1 MSFANLPVFEAAI
14 PGLPVAACG
23 DLERI
28 VADTTNV
35 ALFFAVEELCLV
47 YVNAAF
53 RRITGLTA
61 DAGVGRA
68 WMALLHEDDAQATCA
83 TYRVA
88 YAGHARFTAEYRLRR
103 HDGEFRWMRT
113 YGVPHVDADG
123 VFHGMV
129 CCFLD
134 ITDLRLAREREAAM
148 LERFTLAIAGSSEGI
163 FDWPD
168 LSQPTFW
175 ASARALELIGY
186 SENEIESTRDTLL
199 GLTHE
204 ADRERVD
211 AALTASALHGRDMD
225 IEFRLCRRDG
235 HFNWFHV
242 RAACVANATT
252 GGRRLVGSLQ
262 DIDARVTALTKIQ
275 RLQDRFRSAI
285 DASTSGLWDWELP
298 ERRVWFSPSVK
309 NLVGYLPDADVRMD
323 YATYAEH
330 VHPDDRLRIDRA
342 IVRHFKTREPFDI
355 EYRLRHRIG
364 GYRWYRS
371 RGIAQWDDDGRA
383 TRMSG
388 SVSDVHERKEAEL
401 ALRAEREK
409 ALVTLTSIGDAVVTT
424 DATGRIEML
433 NSAAEKLLRTRR
445 KEAAGKPLNE
455 VVRIVLQR
463 TRQPIVD
470 PVELCMQRGRVSSRG
485 DSLLIAA
492 DGSEYAIEYTAT
504 PIRNDEGQVWGAVLV
519 LRNVTQERRLQQEM
533 SYQATHDG
541 LTGLVNRVEFER
553 RLTRVIRHAAATG
566 GTHALCYLD
575 LDQFKVINDTCGHG
589 AGDELLRQIA
599 LVLRDTVRKRDTVA
613 RLGGDEFGILM
624 EHCSLQQAT
633 RVASSV
639 RERIADYRFRWERHV
654 FGVGA
659 SIGLVIIDETSE
671 QMADVMRHVD
681 AACYLAKE
689 QGRNRVH
696 VYDPGDETM
705 ERRRGEIQWV
715 SRINNALLESR
726 FVLYVQPAIPLQN
739 PHAPRYLEVLLRFR
753 DGRVLRSP
761 AEFLPA
767 AERYS
772 LSPKIDAWVL
782 TALFD
787 HYARDPALFRR
798 DTLFAVNLSA
808 LSLCDESFLGF
819 LDAAL
824 ARSAFPADLLCFEIT
839 ETAAI
844 GNLSRAVQ
852 FFNAMRARGCRFAL
866 DDFGSGLS
874 SFGYLRTLPVDFL
887 KIDGLFVR
895 DCVED
900 PIDFAMVKSINDI
913 GHVMGIKTVAEFAEN
928 AAIEAKMRDLG
939 IDYAQGYGISEP
951 LPLLRY
957 LTADRDVV
965 PGAR

>member
-1 MSFANLPVFEAAI
+1 MNIGNLPVFEAAA
-14 PGLPVAACG
+14 PGLPVAAF
-23 DLERI
+23 DDIERV

-35 ALFFAVEELCLV
+35 ALFFAVEDLALV

-53 RRITGLTA
+53 RRITGFPLE
-61 DAGVGRA
+61 GGIGHA
-68 WMALLHEDDAQATCA
+68 WTALLHEDDAQATYD
-83 TYRVA
+83 TYRAA
-88 YAGHARFTAEYRLRR
+88 YTKRERFVAEYRLRR
-103 HDGEFRWMRT
+103 HDGEYRWMRT
-113 YGVPHVDADG
+113 HGMPYFDADG
-123 VFHGMV
+123 SFHGMV
-129 CCFLD
+129 GCFLD
-134 ITDLRLAREREAAM
+134 VTDLRLAREREAAM

-168 LSQPTFW
+168 LSRPQLW

-186 SENEIESTRDTLL
+186 AEGELEPTRDTLL
-199 GLTHE
+199 GLVHD
-204 ADRERVD
+204 ADRERLD
-211 AALTASALHGRDMD
+211 AALSAAELHGRDMD
-225 IEFRLCRRDG
+225 IEFRMRRRDG
-235 HFNWFHV
+235 HYNWFHV
-242 RAACVANATT
+242 RAACVASPSS
-252 GGRRLVGSLQ
+252 GSHRLVGSLQ
-262 DIDARVTALTKIQ
+262 DIDARVIALTKIQ
-275 RLQDRFRSAI
+275 RLQDRFRSAV
-285 DASTSGLWDWELP
+285 DASTSGLWDWELSDK
-298 ERRVWFSPSVK
+298 RVWFSPSVK
-309 NLVGYLPDADVRMD
+309 NLVGYSPDADVRMD
-323 YATYAEH
+323 YSAYNEH
-330 VHPDDRLRIDRA
+330 VHPDDRPRIERA

-355 EYRLRHRIG
+355 EYRLRHRTG

-371 RGIAQWDDDGRA
+371 RGVAQWNEQGRA

-388 SVSDVHERKEAEL
+388 SVTDVHERKEAEL

-424 DATGRIEML
+424 DASGHIEML
-433 NSAAEKLLRTRR
+433 NSAAEKLLLLKR
-445 KEAAGKPLNE
+445 KEAAGKPLAE
-455 VVRIVLQR
+455 VVRIILQR

-470 PVELCMQRGRVSSRG
+470 PVEQCMQRGRVSSRG
-485 DSLLIAA
+485 DALLIAA
-492 DGSEYAIEYTAT
+492 DGSEHAIEYTAT
-504 PIRNDEGQVWGAVLV
+504 PIRNDQGQVWGAVLV

-553 RLTRVIRHAAATG
+553 RLLRVIRHAAATG
-566 GTHALCYLD
+566 DTHALCYLD

-589 AGDELLRQIA
+589 AGDELLRQVA

-633 RVASSV
+633 RVATSV
-639 RERIADYRFRWERHV
+639 RERIADYRFRWEQHV

-659 SIGLVIIDETSE
+659 SIGLVTIDETSE
-671 QMADVMRHVD
+671 QMADIMRHVD

-705 ERRRGEIQWV
+705 ERRRGEMQWV

-726 FVLYVQPAIPLQN
+726 FELYVQPAIPLQN
-739 PHAPRYLEVLLRFR
+739 AEAPRYLEVLLRFR
-753 DGRVLRSP
+753 DGKVLRSP

-772 LSPKIDAWVL
+772 LSPKIDSWVL
-782 TALFD
+782 TALFET
-787 HYARDPALFRR
+787 YASEPALFRR
-798 DTLFAVNLSA
+798 DMLFAVNLSA
-808 LSLCDESFLGF
+808 LSLCDEAFLSFIDG
-819 LDAAL
+819 AL
-824 ARSAFPADLLCFEIT
+824 TRSAMPPALLCFEIT

-928 AAIEAKMRDLG
+928 AAIEAKMREIG

-951 LPLLRY
+951 MPLLSY
-957 LTADRDVV
+957 LA
-965 PGAR
+965 GG

>member
-1 MSFANLPVFEAAI
+1 MHIGNLPVFEAAA
-14 PGLPVAACG
+14 PGLPVAAFG
-23 DLERI
+23 DIERV
-28 VADTTNV
+28 VAETTNV
-35 ALFFAVEELCLV
+35 ALFFAVEDLALV
-47 YVNAAF
+47 YANAAF
-53 RRITGLTA
+53 RRI
-61 DAGVGRA
+61 AGFPEEGSVGRI
-68 WMALLHEDDAQATCA
+68 WTALIHEDDTLATFD
-83 TYRVA
+83 TYRAA
-88 YAGHARFTAEYRLRR
+88 YANRTRFVAEYRLRR
-103 HDGEFRWMRT
+103 PDGEYRWMRT
-113 YGVPHVDADG
+113 HGVPYFDATG
-123 VFHGMV
+123 EFHGV
-129 CCFLD
+129 VGCFLD
-134 ITDLRLAREREAAM
+134 ITDLRHAREREAAM

-168 LSQPTFW
+168 LSRPEFW

-186 SENEIESTRDTLL
+186 REGELEPTRDILL
-199 GLTHE
+199 ELTHE
-204 ADRERVD
+204 ADRPVIEAALD
-211 AALTASALHGRDMD
+211 AATLHGKDMD
-225 IEFRLCRRDG
+225 IEFRLRRSDG
-235 HFNWFHV
+235 HYNWFHV
-242 RAACVANATT
+242 RAACVGNATT
-252 GGRRLVGSLQ
+252 SSRRLVGSLQ
-262 DIDARVTALTKIQ
+262 DIDARVTAMTKIQ

-285 DASTSGLWDWELP
+285 DASTSGLWDWELS
-298 ERRVWFSPSVK
+298 EKRVWFSPSVQG
-309 NLVGYLPDADVRMD
+309 LLGYGPDAQIRFD
-323 YATYAEH
+323 YAAYNEH
-330 VHPDDRLRIDRA
+330 VHPDDRARIDRA
-342 IVRHFKTREPFDI
+342 IVRHFKSREPLDF
-355 EYRLRHRIG
+355 EYRMRHRNG
-364 GYRWYRS
+364 DYRWFRS
-371 RGIAQWDDDGRA
+371 RGVAQWDDTGRA
-383 TRMSG
+383 VRMSG
-388 SVSDVHERKEAEL
+388 SVTDVHERKEAEL

-424 DATGRIEML
+424 DAAGHIEML
-433 NSAAEKLLRTRR
+433 NSAAEKLLLMKRR
-445 KEAAGKPLNE
+445 EAAGKPLNE
-455 VVRIVLQR
+455 VVRIILQR

-492 DGSEYAIEYTAT
+492 DNSEHAIEYTAT

-519 LRNVTQERRLQQEM
+519 LRNVTYERRMQQEM

-553 RLTRVIRHAAATG
+553 RLTRVIRNAG
-566 GTHALCYLD
+566 ISGDSHALCYLD

-599 LVLRDTVRKRDTVA
+599 LILRETVRKRDTVA

-633 RVASSV
+633 RVATSV
-639 RERIADYRFRWERHV
+639 RERIADYRFRFDQHV

-659 SIGLVIIDETSE
+659 SIGLVTIDETSE

-705 ERRRGEIQWV
+705 ERRRGEMQWV
-715 SRINNALLESR
+715 SRINNALLESQ
-726 FVLYVQPAIPLQN
+726 FELFVQPAIPLQN
-739 PHAPRYLEVLLRFR
+739 PAAPRYVEVLLRFR
-753 DGRVLRSP
+753 DGKVLRSP

-772 LSPKIDAWVL
+772 LSPKIDSWVL
-782 TALFD
+782 TALFER
-787 HYARDPALFRR
+787 YAQTPECFTPDM
-798 DTLFAVNLSA
+798 LFAVNLSA
-808 LSLCDESFLGF
+808 LSLCDEDFLGF
-819 LDAAL
+819 IDAAL
-824 ARSAFPADLLCFEIT
+824 TRSTMPPELLCFEIT

-895 DCVED
+895 DCVDD

-928 AAIEAKMRDLG
+928 AAIEAKMREIG

-951 LPLLRY
+951 MPLAVFLDLPAGR
-957 LTADRDVV
+957 
-965 PGAR
+965 

>member
-1 MSFANLPVFEAAI
+1 MNAGNLPVLEAAA
-14 PGLPVAACG
+14 PGLPVAAF
-23 DLERI
+23 DDIERV
-28 VADTTNV
+28 VADTTSV
-35 ALFFAVEELCLV
+35 ALFFAVEELSLV

-53 RRITGLTA
+53 RRITGFPF
-61 DAGVGRA
+61 DGDIGRA
-68 WMALLHEDDAQATCA
+68 WTALLHEDDAQSTFD
-83 TYRVA
+83 TYRAA
-88 YAGHARFTAEYRLRR
+88 YANRSRFVAEYRLRR
-103 HDGEFRWMRT
+103 HDGEYRWMRT
-113 YGVPHVDADG
+113 HGMPYLDADG
-123 VFHGMV
+123 RFHGMV
-129 CCFLD
+129 GCFLD
-134 ITDLRLAREREAAM
+134 ISDLRRAREREAAM

-168 LSQPTFW
+168 LSRPKLW

-186 SENEIESTRDTLL
+186 AEGELEPTRETLL

-204 ADRERVD
+204 ADRERLD
-211 AALTASALHGRDMD
+211 AALTASALHGADVD
-225 IEFRLCRRDG
+225 IEFRLRRRDG
-235 HFNWFHV
+235 RFNWFHV
-242 RAACVANATT
+242 RAACVSNPTT
-252 GGRRLVGSLQ
+252 SSRRLVGSLQ
-262 DIDARVTALTKIQ
+262 DIDARVTALAKIQ

-285 DASTSGLWDWELP
+285 EASTSGLWDWELSDEP
-298 ERRVWFSPSVK
+298 RVWFSPSVK
-309 NLVGYLPDADVRMD
+309 ALLGYAPDADIRMD
-323 YATYAEH
+323 ASVYSEH
-330 VHPDDRLRIDRA
+330 VHPDDRPRIERA
-342 IVRHFKTREPFDI
+342 IARHFKTREAFDI
-355 EYRLRHRIG
+355 EYRMRHRNG
-364 GYRWYRS
+364 EYRWYRS
-371 RGIAQWDDDGRA
+371 LGVAQWNDAGRA

-388 SVSDVHERKEAEL
+388 SVTDVHERKEAEL

-409 ALVTLTSIGDAVVTT
+409 ALVTLASIGDAVVTT
-424 DATGRIEML
+424 DATGHIEML
-433 NSAAEKLLRTRR
+433 NPAAEKLLMFKR

-455 VVRIVLQR
+455 VVRMILQR

-492 DGSEYAIEYTAT
+492 DNSEHAIEYTAT

-519 LRNVTQERRLQQEM
+519 LRNVTQERRMQQEM

-553 RLTRVIRHAAATG
+553 RLTRVIRHASATHD
-566 GTHALCYLD
+566 THALCYLD

-589 AGDELLRQIA
+589 AGDELLRQIS
-599 LVLRDTVRKRDTVA
+599 LILRDTVRKRDTVA

-633 RVASSV
+633 RVATSV
-639 RERIADYRFRWERHV
+639 RERIADYRFRWEQHV

-659 SIGLVIIDETSE
+659 SIGLVTIDETSE

-705 ERRRGEIQWV
+705 ERRRGEMQWV

-726 FVLYVQPAIPLQN
+726 FELFVQPAIPLQN
-739 PHAPRYLEVLLRFR
+739 PDAPRYLEVLLRFR
-753 DGRVLRSP
+753 DGKVLRSP

-772 LSPKIDAWVL
+772 LSPKIDSWVL
-782 TALFD
+782 TALFEA
-787 HYARDPALFRR
+787 YADKPALFRR

-808 LSLCDESFLGF
+808 LSLCDEAFLSFIDG
-819 LDAAL
+819 AL
-824 ARSAFPADLLCFEIT
+824 TRSAMPPDLLCFEIT

-866 DDFGSGLS
+866 DDFGSRLS

-895 DCVED
+895 DCVDD

-928 AAIEAKMRDLG
+928 AAIQAKMRDIG

-951 LPLLRY
+951 MPLLNFLERK
-957 LTADRDVV
+957 
-965 PGAR
+965 

>member
-1 MSFANLPVFEAAI
+1 MNAGNLPVLEAAA
-14 PGLPVAACG
+14 PVPVAVIG
-23 DLERI
+23 DIERV
-28 VADTTNV
+28 VADTVSV
-35 ALFFAVEELCLV
+35 ALFFAVEELSLV

-53 RRITGLTA
+53 RRITGFPFDGDL
-61 DAGVGRA
+61 GPA
-68 WMALLHEDDAQATCA
+68 WTTLLHEDDAQSTLD
-83 TYRVA
+83 TYRAA
-88 YAGHARFTAEYRLRR
+88 YANRSRFVAEYRLRR
-103 HDGEFRWMRT
+103 HDGEYRWMRT
-113 YGVPHVDADG
+113 HGMPYLDAG
-123 VFHGMV
+123 GRFHGMV
-129 CCFLD
+129 GCFLD
-134 ITDLRLAREREAAM
+134 ISDLRRAREREAAM

-168 LSQPTFW
+168 LSRPKLW

-186 SENEIESTRDTLL
+186 AEGELEPTRETLL

-204 ADRERVD
+204 ADRERLD
-211 AALTASALHGRDMD
+211 ASLTASALHGADMD
-225 IEFRLCRRDG
+225 IELRLRRRDG
-235 HFNWFHV
+235 RFNWFHV
-242 RAACVANATT
+242 RAACVSNPAKSA
-252 GGRRLVGSLQ
+252 RRLVGSLQ
-262 DIDARVTALTKIQ
+262 DIDARVTALAKIQ

-285 DASTSGLWDWELP
+285 EASTSGLWDWELSDEP
-298 ERRVWFSPSVK
+298 RMWFSPSVK
-309 NLVGYLPDADVRMD
+309 TLLGYALDADIRMD
-323 YATYAEH
+323 ASVYNDH
-330 VHPDDRLRIDRA
+330 VHPDDRPRIDRA
-342 IVRHFKTREPFDI
+342 IARHFKTREAFDI
-355 EYRLRHRIG
+355 EYRLRHRNG
-364 GYRWYRS
+364 EYRWYRS
-371 RGIAQWDDDGRA
+371 LGVAQWNDAGRA

-388 SVSDVHERKEAEL
+388 SVTDVHERKEAEL

-409 ALVTLTSIGDAVVTT
+409 ALVTLASIGDAVVTT
-424 DATGRIEML
+424 DATGHIEML
-433 NSAAEKLLRTRR
+433 NPAAEKLLMLKR

-455 VVRIVLQR
+455 VVRMILQR

-492 DGSEYAIEYTAT
+492 DNSEHAIEYTAT

-519 LRNVTQERRLQQEM
+519 LRNVTQERRMQQEM

-553 RLTRVIRHAAATG
+553 RLTRVIRHASATHD
-566 GTHALCYLD
+566 THALCYLD

-589 AGDELLRQIA
+589 AGDELLRQIS
-599 LVLRDTVRKRDTVA
+599 LILRDTVRKRDTVA

-633 RVASSV
+633 RVATSV
-639 RERIADYRFRWERHV
+639 RERIADYRFRWDQHV

-659 SIGLVIIDETSE
+659 SIGLVTIDETSE

-705 ERRRGEIQWV
+705 ERRRGEMQWV

-726 FVLYVQPAIPLQN
+726 FELFVQPAIPLQN

-753 DGRVLRSP
+753 DGKVLRSP

-772 LSPKIDAWVL
+772 LSPKIDSWVL
-782 TALFD
+782 TALFAA
-787 HYARDPALFRR
+787 YADKPALFRR
-798 DTLFAVNLSA
+798 NMLFAVNLSA
-808 LSLCDESFLGF
+808 LSLCDETFLSFIDG
-819 LDAAL
+819 AL
-824 ARSAFPADLLCFEIT
+824 TRSTMPPDLLCFEIT

-895 DCVED
+895 DCVDD

-928 AAIEAKMRDLG
+928 AAIEAKMRELG

-951 LPLLRY
+951 MPLLSFLERE
-957 LTADRDVV
+957 
-965 PGAR
+965 